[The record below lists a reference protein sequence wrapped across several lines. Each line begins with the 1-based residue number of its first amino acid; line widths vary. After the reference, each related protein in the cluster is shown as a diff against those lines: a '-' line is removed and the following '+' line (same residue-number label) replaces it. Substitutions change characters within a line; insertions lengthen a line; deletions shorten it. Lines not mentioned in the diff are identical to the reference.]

1 MSFARSFDR
10 TKLDR
15 MGEKT
20 MNILVKLRG
29 PSSDGSGKSWT
40 PAMPANYILALM
52 VLVVSCCLPA
62 AAQQVL
68 QGQEITE
75 SALIEALTPPPAPI
89 VTRSINAAPAV
100 APKPAKAALLITFE
114 TNATALTSGAKREL
128 DVVGRAL
135 NTSKLADFN
144 FVIEGHADPRG
155 SAETNRRLSE
165 GRAAAVREY
174 LVQNQSVRED
184 RLKAVGKGDREPLN
198 ANNPAAPEN
207 RRVVFVNMSN

>member
-1 MSFARSFDR
+1 MSFMRPPDGMDV
-10 TKLDR
+10 DR
-15 MGEKT
+15 MEEKM
-20 MNILVKLRG
+20 MNVLVRLRR
-29 PSSDGSGKSWT
+29 PSIGASGKSSAPT
-40 PAMPANYILALM
+40 MIANRTLAL
-52 VLVVSCCLPA
+52 LALAASCCLPA

-75 SALIEALTPPPAPI
+75 SALVEALTPAPAPI
-89 VTRSINAAPAV
+89 LTRSLTAAPAA

-114 TNATALTSGAKREL
+114 TNATALTDGAKREL
-128 DVVGRAL
+128 DIVGRAL

-207 RRVVFVNMSN
+207 RRVVFVNMSR

>member
-1 MSFARSFDR
+1 MMNVLVRLRSASIGASR
-10 TKLDR
+10 
-15 MGEKT
+15 
-20 MNILVKLRG
+20 
-29 PSSDGSGKSWT
+29 KSWA
-40 PAMPANYILALM
+40 PSVIASRILALL
-52 VLVVSCCLPA
+52 VLAASCCLPA

-75 SALIEALTPPPAPI
+75 SALVEALTPAPAPML
-89 VTRSINAAPAV
+89 TRSLNAAPAA

-114 TNATALTSGAKREL
+114 TNATALTPGAKREL
-128 DVVGRAL
+128 DIVGRAL

-155 SAETNRRLSE
+155 SAERNRRLSE

-184 RLKAVGKGDREPLN
+184 RLKAVGKGDLEPLN

>member
-1 MSFARSFDR
+1 
-10 TKLDR
+10 
-15 MGEKT
+15 
-20 MNILVKLRG
+20 MNVLVRLHR
-29 PSSDGSGKSWT
+29 PSIDASGKSWAPT
-40 PAMPANYILALM
+40 MMANGIFALLVLAA
-52 VLVVSCCLPA
+52 SSCLPA

-75 SALIEALTPPPAPI
+75 SALVEALTPPPAPI
-89 VTRSINAAPAV
+89 LTRSLNAAPAV

-114 TNATALTSGAKREL
+114 TNATALTTGAKREL
-128 DVVGRAL
+128 DIVGRAL

>member
-1 MSFARSFDR
+1 MR
-10 TKLDR
+10 
-15 MGEKT
+15 
-20 MNILVKLRG
+20 
-29 PSSDGSGKSWT
+29 
-40 PAMPANYILALM
+40 ANRILALV
-52 VLVVSCCLPA
+52 VLAAFHGLPA
-62 AAQQVL
+62 TAQPVL
-68 QGQEITE
+68 QGSDITE
-75 SALIEALTPPPAPI
+75 SALVEALTPAPAP
-89 VTRSINAAPAV
+89 VLTRSLNAAPAA

-114 TNATALTSGAKREL
+114 TNATVLTANAKREL
-128 DVVGRAL
+128 DIVGRAL